1 MVKRV
6 LFPLLI
12 FLSAL
17 RLWGQNQNLISKG
30 LLRAQ
35 ANIAMGRMMH
45 YNQGSIYVCGDL
57 EYYLD
62 SKTSLRGEGFYF
74 VNATNKNAP
83 VKLTMNHSIFSGVM
97 FHLPAKWN
105 LDPYFSVLPGLAL
118 TQVEQQLSALPLL
131 IKSNADI
138 SPLIAP
144 VLGIQYFAPK
154 FFHLFANVRY
164 VKGLHLGN
172 TVRYQL
178 DEFRFSFGLGFNL
191 SLIKA

>member
-1 MVKRV
+1 MVIRGV
-6 LFPLLI
+6 LLFFVFFFSSLLY
-12 FLSAL
+12 S
-17 RLWGQNQNLISKG
+17 QNPSIIRNG

-35 ANIAMGRMMH
+35 ANIASGKMIR

-62 SKTSLRGEGFYF
+62 NKTSLRGEGFYF
-74 VNATNKNAP
+74 FNATNKDAD
-83 VKLTMNHSIFSGVM
+83 VKLIMNHSIFSGVL
-97 FHLPAKWN
+97 FHVPTKCN
-105 LDPYFSVLPGLAL
+105 IDPYFSVLPGFAL
-118 TQVEQQLSALPLL
+118 TQVEQQISGTPFV
-131 IKSNADI
+131 IKSNPDV

-172 TVRYQL
+172 TVRYKL
-178 DEFRFSFGLGFNL
+178 DELRFSFGLGFNL
-191 SLIKA
+191 SLIKD